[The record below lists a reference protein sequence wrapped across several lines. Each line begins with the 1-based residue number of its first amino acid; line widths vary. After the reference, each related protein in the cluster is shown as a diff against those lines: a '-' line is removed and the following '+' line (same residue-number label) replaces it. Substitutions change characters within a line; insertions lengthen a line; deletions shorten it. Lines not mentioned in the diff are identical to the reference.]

1 MRSTAPRDLERRQDH
16 TAFFF
21 PERRTGFDRRR
32 SDQSAWKQHYD
43 ASLRRLRDSPTMF
56 PLVLAT
62 IIVLNYVDY
71 MLTVRVLQAGGAEL
85 NPLMALLF
93 ETDPVIAAVA
103 KFGSVGAVVLVLLLL
118 RRYRRTLEAS
128 LVLLLGFSA
137 LTFYHAALA
146 IKLLN

>member
-1 MRSTAPRDLERRQDH
+1 MRSLAPRDLDRRQRH
-16 TAFFF
+16 TAFYF

-32 SDQSAWKQHYD
+32 SYQSAWRRHYD

-62 IIVLNYVDY
+62 IVVLNYVDY
-71 MLTVRVLQAGGAEL
+71 TLTVRVLRAGGAEL

-118 RRYRRTLEAS
+118 RRYRRTLETS
-128 LVLLLGFSA
+128 LVLLVGFSA
-137 LTFYHAALA
+137 LTFYHAVVA
-146 IKLLN
+146 IEMLT